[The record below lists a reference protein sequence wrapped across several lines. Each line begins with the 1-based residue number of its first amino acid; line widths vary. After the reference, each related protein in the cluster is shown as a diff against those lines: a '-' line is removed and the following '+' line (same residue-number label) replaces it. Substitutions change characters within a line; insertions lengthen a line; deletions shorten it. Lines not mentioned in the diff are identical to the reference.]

1 MLDLLQ
7 SSEHMN
13 VVNTDNNNTQV
24 LSKEQLRKLLDRSD
38 LLGECPVDSTA
49 CDKTEDESKFFK
61 VIGIAE

>member
-38 LLGECPVDSTA
+38 LLRECPVDSTA
-49 CDKTEDESKFFK
+49 CDKNESKFFK